1 MTVKGTLAAIRAEGM
16 AGKYHPDLCE
26 FEISYRKEDVPDR
39 EKRGRTA
46 YFTED
51 EADAIGTARAMRAE
65 LAATG
70 KPAIDP
76 AQRSHAE
83 AAQRQAD
90 AMPAIFNALGI
101 TRPKGGMQP

>member
-1 MTVKGTLAAIRAEGM
+1 MTVKATLAAIKAEGM
-16 AGKYHPDLCE
+16 AGKYHPDTCE
-26 FEISYRKEDVPDR
+26 FEVSYRKEDVPDR

-65 LAATG
+65 LAASG
-70 KPAIDP
+70 KPATDP
-76 AQRSHAE
+76 AQRSRAE

-90 AMPAIFNALGI
+90 AMPAIFNAFGI
-101 TRPKGGMQP
+101 IGPKGGPKP